1 LGIDSDADM
10 TYNLLAWPIASFL
23 AHWDL
28 AFTPRTHSA
37 TTADIGATNTL
48 GLDTGQI
55 PLICC
60 GLLLSSL
67 GAAGC
72 EDRAPV
78 TQAPDN
84 PHLVLITLD
93 TTRRDRLGVYGSTRN
108 LTPNI
113 DAVGR
118 AGMVFDDARTAVPIT
133 LPSHTS
139 MLTAQQPF
147 EHGIRENGTF
157 FLPPEATTLTEHL
170 KEHGYRTGAVV
181 SSFVLDERF
190 GLAQGFDVYDDE
202 MTEGEPDQVWQGHH
216 VEAFERF
223 ASDVTDRAIAL
234 VNEWRSGPEPFF
246 LWIHYFDPHKPYR
259 SPQEFAEKHEDPYDA
274 EIASMDLQIG
284 RLLSHL
290 DESRLTPHTLVVI
303 ASDHG
308 QNLFEHGETGHGQDL
323 WESSMRSV
331 LLMRM
336 PGVIPPAT
344 EIDGRTGLWRIAPTV
359 LELLQLPAGPFYY
372 ASSVPA
378 IAGGTLSQAATDD
391 TTCLETML
399 PALRFGKSEVVA
411 PLDGQYKFILEPRE
425 KRVRLFD
432 IENDPMER
440 NDLAPAQRERV
451 AEMAARWSE
460 LCRGEQRSDTA
471 PAKMDEATKQ
481 KLRALGYIQ

>member
-1 LGIDSDADM
+1 MHWRLDASQ
-10 TYNLLAWPIASFL
+10 A
-23 AHWDL
+23 
-28 AFTPRTHSA
+28 
-37 TTADIGATNTL
+37 
-48 GLDTGQI
+48 
-55 PLICC
+55 PLFCC

-67 GAAGC
+67 GIAGC
-72 EDRAPV
+72 EGHSPV
-78 TQAPDN
+78 IQPPDN
-84 PHLVLITLD
+84 PHLILITLD

-118 AGMVFDDARTAVPIT
+118 AGVIFDDARTAVPIT

-157 FLPPEATTLTEHL
+157 VVPPEATTLTERL

-190 GLAQGFDVYDDE
+190 GLAQGFDIYDDE

-246 LWIHYFDPHKPYR
+246 LWVHYFDPHKPYR
-259 SPQEFAEKHEDPYDA
+259 PPSELAEKHEDPYDA

-284 RLLSHL
+284 RLLNHL
-290 DESRLTPHTLVVI
+290 DESRITSHTLVVI

-308 QNLFEHGETGHGQDL
+308 QNVFEDGKTGHGQDL
-323 WESSMRSV
+323 REASMRTV

-336 PGVIPPAT
+336 PGVIPPGA
-344 EIDGRTGLWRIAPTV
+344 EVDVRTGLWRIAPTV
-359 LELLQLPAGPFYY
+359 LELLQLPAEPFHY

-378 IAGGTLSQAATDD
+378 IAGDTPSRDAIDD

-411 PLDGQYKFILEPRE
+411 LLDGRYKLVLEPSD
-425 KRVRLFD
+425 KRTRLFD
-432 IENDPMER
+432 IKNDPMER
-440 NDLAPAQRERV
+440 DDLAPAQRERV

-460 LCRGEQRSDTA
+460 ICGGGQRSDATTSE
-471 PAKMDEATKQ
+471 MDKATKQ